1 MSHLVQQLSA
11 YYITLF
17 QSRRE
22 RGKGEVEERGMKE
35 DQEVTRP
42 LKEKQEV
49 EKQGE
54 GGRSYCSSDTAAF
67 EDLYKVTGK
76 RLYWFWYLWL
86 LIMLEN
92 WW

>member
-1 MSHLVQQLSA
+1 
-11 YYITLF
+11 
-17 QSRRE
+17 
-22 RGKGEVEERGMKE
+22 MKE

-67 EDLYKVTGK
+67 EDLYKVTGE
-76 RLYWFWYLWL
+76 R
-86 LIMLEN
+86 
-92 WW
+92 